1 MYSIETWKSKVN
13 ECEAVQSKMHEEWN
27 TAIDLY
33 NCEFHDNAASQ
44 DSDRVEVNF
53 VNWYVTNLVS
63 LCYFR
68 DPYIFFK
75 TETDSWERFAETLEK
90 VVNKEWKRLD
100 LKSQFKDVILSG
112 LLTPPGFLKL
122 GYTAK
127 IGQDEAK
134 HEENKEKEEAKSL
147 VDSIKEVITGVVKE
161 KKEALQI
168 LKYLPQKTGAI
179 VWQTLYSAISNATN
193 NFDLEKENLIIK
205 EAFVN
210 QGPILKRMRPR
221 AQGRAF
227 KIQKKMAHL
236 TIRVSE
242 L

>member
-1 MYSIETWKSKVN
+1 MNTVKPVASATSRYIRIAPSKINVII
-13 ECEAVQSKMHEEWN
+13 SK
-27 TAIDLY
+27 I
-33 NCEFHDNAASQ
+33 
-44 DSDRVEVNF
+44 RG
-53 VNWYVTNLVS
+53 
-63 LCYFR
+63 
-68 DPYIFFK
+68 K
-75 TETDSWERFAETLEK
+75 T
-90 VVNKEWKRLD
+90 
-100 LKSQFKDVILSG
+100 
-112 LLTPPGFLKL
+112 
-122 GYTAK
+122 Y
-127 IGQDEAK
+127 
-134 HEENKEKEEAKSL
+134 
-147 VDSIKEVITGVVKE
+147 
-161 KKEALQI
+161 KEALQI

-193 NFDLEKENLIIK
+193 NFDLEKENLVIK